1 MGLHPGDLIMP
12 IEVLYDYIVLFFLG
26 RRGESFT
33 VGKIMLAIIVP
44 VSSSRHVLLRTCL
57 CISRSFKSADPTSVH
72 RMFFQVTA
80 SLADMF
86 NHHFQF

>member
-1 MGLHPGDLIMP
+1 MP

-57 CISRSFKSADPTSVH
+57 CISRSFKSA
-72 RMFFQVTA
+72 
-80 SLADMF
+80 
-86 NHHFQF
+86 